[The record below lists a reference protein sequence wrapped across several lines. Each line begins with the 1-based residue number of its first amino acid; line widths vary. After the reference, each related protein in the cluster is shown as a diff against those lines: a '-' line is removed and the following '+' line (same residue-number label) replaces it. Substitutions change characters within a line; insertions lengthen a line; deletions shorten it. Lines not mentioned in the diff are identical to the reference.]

1 MMAAPDLDALEQVI
15 VLSATA
21 ELETDPVRRF
31 LLLGWR
37 AACES
42 GNARDVRAL
51 IGADRASRRRVQ
63 RRALMRAARLLQPEG
78 EFCWATAERLA
89 AAIAYFER
97 RTWRLCQSR
106 APEGDPLAVE
116 LRTVFLA
123 GDFPRSVKR
132 LHEEL
137 YGQDWQDLSVDE
149 SGDWAIASTPRGE
162 NA

>member
-1 MMAAPDLDALEQVI
+1 MSPVDLDALEQVI

-37 AACES
+37 AACETTDP
-42 GNARDVRAL
+42 REVPAL
-51 IGADRASRRRVQ
+51 IGASRTIRRLVQ
-63 RRALMRAARLLQPEG
+63 CRALRRAARLLQPKG
-78 EFCWATAERLA
+78 QFSRSTATKLA
-89 AAIAYFER
+89 AAIRYFEAR
-97 RTWRLCQSR
+97 QWRLCQSR
-106 APEGDPLAVE
+106 APEGDPLAIE

-123 GDFPRSVKR
+123 GENFPRSVRR
-132 LHEEL
+132 LHGVIC
-137 YGQDWQDLSVDE
+137 GQDPHDLSTGE